1 MLLLKKVITHLEN
14 SSAPELPKLEKQR
27 DGRYF
32 SKDLHSQTFHLSED
46 VLLGEQDEKF
56 KSTEILFSETFF
68 FEVSYKSANTSLEE
82 IMKNKVHVIFIL
94 RQVMFRK

>member
-1 MLLLKKVITHLEN
+1 MLLLKKVITRLEN
-14 SSAPELPKLEKQR
+14 SSAPELLKLEKQC

-32 SKDLHSQTFHLSED
+32 CKDWHSRNSHLSED
-46 VLLGEQDEKF
+46 VYLGEQNEKF

>member
-1 MLLLKKVITHLEN
+1 VLRNCLNWKSNAMGGIF
-14 SSAPELPKLEKQR
+14 PKIGIAK
-27 DGRYF
+27 
-32 SKDLHSQTFHLSED
+32 SFHLSED
-46 VLLGEQDEKF
+46 VHLGEQNEKF
-56 KSTEILFSETFF
+56 KSTEIIFSETFF